1 MSVGIGLATIRPGQ
15 RIVNIP
21 GIGMRV
27 SRRAVSAGSAA
38 NWWTVVGKTVLAAYK
53 AKGAASL
60 AASYVNLANP
70 GTYDCTVDAFGP
82 TLGASGWT
90 FNGIFQHLNT
100 NLTHTDA
107 GQVWSALIAFSGVTN
122 NGFIMGEN
130 TGSTVTG
137 LQMAPNYTSNRRL
150 YDNGKYLLIGSG
162 AVTSGVMGIAGPTA
176 YYNGVSDGAINTGT
190 LTQVNNTIYI
200 GRGSLYCA
208 GNVAAVA
215 IYSDTLSAGEM
226 ATVSAAMAAL

>member
-1 MSVGIGLATIRPGQ
+1 MLA
-15 RIVNIP
+15 
-21 GIGMRV
+21 
-27 SRRAVSAGSAA
+27 
-38 NWWTVVGKTVLAAYK
+38 
-53 AKGAASL
+53 
-60 AASYVNLANP
+60 
-70 GTYDCTVDAFGP
+70 
-82 TLGASGWT
+82 
-90 FNGIFQHLNT
+90 
-100 NLTHTDA
+100 
-107 GQVWSALIAFSGVTN
+107 AFSGATN

-137 LQMAPNYTSNRRL
+137 FQIAPNYTSNRRL

-162 AVTSGVMGIAGPTA
+162 AVTSGVIGIAGPTA
-176 YYNGVSDGAINTGT
+176 YYNGASDGAINTGT

-200 GRGSLYCA
+200 GRGSNLFA